1 LEPGPRTCIRCAA
14 QRCMLRSRST
24 IINTMLPKTY
34 QVSRL
39 QPTHHSLICSQPSLR
54 RHVVKPYLHSWNLNQ
69 AFPRA
74 SLAITSQASA
84 NQQWDK
90 KKHKWGPG
98 QKIQTSTEISNTYF
112 HCTPHLTRYMKPR
125 HGMLEASTGRMVVK
139 ILKLSHKKNLVSRGG
154 LEEYWQNTLAA
165 YEWKEEFNTDK
176 IQSICEW
183 MKGRT
188 QYWQNTLAA
197 NEWKEE
203 LNTDKIHSRSCGEWM
218 KGETQYWQNTLAANE
233 WRTHFQ
239 LTTSCP
245 WYYQKKKKNVKNRD
259 TTSLPS
265 AFRPHVLVI
274 L

>member
-1 LEPGPRTCIRCAA
+1 LEPGPRTYIWCAA
-14 QRCMLRSRST
+14 QRCMLRPRTT

-54 RHVVKPYLHSWNLNQ
+54 RHVVKPYLYSWNLNQ

-165 YEWKEEFNTDK
+165 YEWKEE
-176 IQSICEW
+176 
-183 MKGRT
+183 
-188 QYWQNTLAA
+188 
-197 NEWKEE
+197 